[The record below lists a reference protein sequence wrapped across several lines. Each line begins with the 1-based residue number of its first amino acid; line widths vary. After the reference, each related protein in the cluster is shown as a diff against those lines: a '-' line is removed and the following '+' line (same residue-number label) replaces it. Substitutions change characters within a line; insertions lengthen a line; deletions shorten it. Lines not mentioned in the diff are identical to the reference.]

1 MANDLSCLRIH
12 PIQPVGLYP
21 FPISNLVLPAL
32 VTVEGPFEQ
41 ADEKQ
46 QAESIVQKWLLGHGD
61 QIRPSE
67 VPEPWKFY
75 QLALQGHTERA
86 IARLEEQTASDRV
99 ALLNRFAMVPSPDG
113 YRMLSAQLTGDA
125 REWLE
130 TIAFTA
136 GLIDSVPAD
145 TSLPGELSSVS
156 LSAAAAQDIEEGE
169 PAKAVIKLT
178 QAIAACRN
186 TSPCLAAML
195 LAQRADIS
203 QSLPNANMSMV
214 IQDYRDAIQGSQCSL
229 WGTMIAELHVKLGM
243 ALQSSAGSNR
253 GALLEAIQA
262 YQHALQYGVDESRHP
277 ELFATLQNNLGL
289 AYLAM
294 PQVESSAQ
302 LRVGIAVQ
310 SFRQAL
316 AIFTKETD
324 QDRWA
329 STSMNLA
336 NALQYAPTSHPQ
348 ENLIQAVDLYEDVL
362 SVRTR
367 AKDPVAYALVLL
379 NQANALAHLGIFK
392 PSLEKL
398 SEAYKLFQWYE
409 QTEQAMAARELV
421 DQINQKIAEH
431 HQRDTEPVSHV

>member
-1 MANDLSCLRIH
+1 
-12 PIQPVGLYP
+12 
-21 FPISNLVLPAL
+21 
-32 VTVEGPFEQ
+32 
-41 ADEKQ
+41 
-46 QAESIVQKWLLGHGD
+46 
-61 QIRPSE
+61 
-67 VPEPWKFY
+67 
-75 QLALQGHTERA
+75 
-86 IARLEEQTASDRV
+86 
-99 ALLNRFAMVPSPDG
+99 
-113 YRMLSAQLTGDA
+113 
-125 REWLE
+125 
-130 TIAFTA
+130 
-136 GLIDSVPAD
+136 
-145 TSLPGELSSVS
+145 
-156 LSAAAAQDIEEGE
+156 
-169 PAKAVIKLT
+169 
-178 QAIAACRN
+178 
-186 TSPCLAAML
+186 ML

-214 IQDYRDAIQGSQCSL
+214 IQDYRHAIQGSQCSL

-262 YQHALQYGVDESRHP
+262 YQHALQHGVDESRHP

-310 SFRQAL
+310 SFRHAL

-329 STSMNLA
+329 STCMNLA

-421 DQINQKIAEH
+421 DQINHRIAEH
-431 HQRDTEPVSHV
+431 HQRDTEPVSHT